1 MDDGDSLSTGAHTLA
16 FATATMVHWPEVMVT
31 YDVEDKILFSAD
43 AFGAIGGLDGKL
55 FDDMYD
61 FEEELLDET
70 RRYYAN
76 IVGKY
81 GTQVNELLDK
91 ADTLDIKMICPLHGV
106 IIRDNIDLIKEKYR
120 TWASYEPEDEAVRVT
135 LPRSSRSS

>member
-1 MDDGDSLSTGAHTLA
+1 
-16 FATATMVHWPEVMVT
+16 MVHWPEVMVT

-43 AFGAIGGLDGKL
+43 AFGSFGGLDGRL

-61 FEEELLDET
+61 FEDELLDEV

-91 ADTLDIKMICPLHGV
+91 ADTLDIKMICPLHGP
-106 IIRDNIDLIKEKYR
+106 IIRDNIDLIKSKYR
-120 TWASYEPEDEAVRVT
+120 SWASYEPRMRALSLPTPRST
-135 LPRSSRSS
+135 GARAMWPRSSPSS